1 MIIISACLCGCNCK
15 YNGKNNKNEKCL
27 NLFKEG
33 KAILVC
39 PEQLGGL
46 STPRIP
52 CEIIKKEG
60 NLTVINKLGEDL
72 MENFNK
78 GAEEAFKLAKLINAK
93 FAILKDG
100 SPSCGSNFIYDG
112 NFNGTK
118 ILGEGLTAKLLKKNG
133 IKIFSENEIEDL
145 KDKIK

>member
-1 MIIISACLCGCNCK
+1 MILISACLCGVNCK
-15 YNGKNNKNEKCL
+15 YNGSNNYNEKI
-27 NLFKEG
+27 KEILEG
-33 KAILVC
+33 YEYMLVC

-46 STPRIP
+46 TTPRKP
-52 CEIIKKEG
+52 AEIIKDKVIDNEG
-60 NLTVINKLGEDL
+60 KDVTINFE
-72 MENFNK
+72 K
-78 GAEEAFKLAKLINAK
+78 GALETLKIAQLANAK
-93 FAILKDG
+93 YALLKEG
-100 SPSCGSNFIYDG
+100 SPSCGSKFIYDG

>member
-1 MIIISACLCGCNCK
+1 MILISACLCGVNCK
-15 YNGKNNKNEKCL
+15 YNGSNNYNEKI
-27 NLFKEG
+27 KE
-33 KAILVC
+33 ILEEYEYMLVC

-46 STPRIP
+46 TTPRKP
-52 CEIIKKEG
+52 AEIIKDKVIDNEG
-60 NLTVINKLGEDL
+60 KDVTINFE
-72 MENFNK
+72 K
-78 GAEEAFKLAKLINAK
+78 GALET
-93 FAILKDG
+93 LKIAQLTNTKYALLKEG

>member
-1 MIIISACLCGCNCK
+1 MILISACLCGVNCK
-15 YNGKNNKNEKCL
+15 YNGANNYNEKI
-27 NLFKEG
+27 KE
-33 KAILVC
+33 ILEEYEYMLVC

-46 STPRIP
+46 TTPRKP
-52 CEIIKKEG
+52 AEIIEDKVIDNEG
-60 NLTVINKLGEDL
+60 KDVTINFE
-72 MENFNK
+72 K
-78 GAEEAFKLAKLINAK
+78 GALETLKIAQLTNAK
-93 FAILKDG
+93 YALLKEG

-112 NFNGTK
+112 NFNRTK

>member
-33 KAILVC
+33 KAILVG

-72 MENFNK
+72 TENFNE

-112 NFNGTK
+112 TFTNNKINGF
-118 ILGEGLTAKLLKKNG
+118 GVTAKKFIENG
-133 IKIFSENEIEDL
+133 IEVFSENNIPENI
-145 KDKIK
+145 